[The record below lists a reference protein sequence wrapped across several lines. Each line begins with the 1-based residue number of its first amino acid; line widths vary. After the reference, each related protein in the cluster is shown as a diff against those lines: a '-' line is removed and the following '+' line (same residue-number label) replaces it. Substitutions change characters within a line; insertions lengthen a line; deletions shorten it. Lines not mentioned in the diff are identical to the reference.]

1 MRNILRVKNK
11 IILFIGISIFCLFV
25 LHSYAFA
32 GEISGFDEKYEFI
45 MEDPGVQRL
54 YLDTKNMVK
63 NKNIVTIS
71 MINLFIKDGKL
82 YQAYKA
88 RFPKQ
93 EPSHSISEI
102 ELDCKSMKIRV
113 IEFELYN
120 SDNEIIANLPVDKKW
135 NQVQIKNT
143 TDKLIFETVCK

>member
-11 IILFIGISIFCLFV
+11 IILFISISFFCLFV

-32 GEISGFDEKYEFI
+32 AEISGFDEKYKFI

-71 MINLFIKDGKL
+71 MINLFIKNGKL

-93 EPSHSISEI
+93 EPTYSISKAEF
-102 ELDCKSMKIRV
+102 DCKNMKGRV
-113 IEFELYN
+113 LEFILYN
-120 SDNEIIANLPVDKKW
+120 NDNEIIANLPTDKKW
-135 NQVQIKNT
+135 TQVQIKR
-143 TDKLIFETVCK
+143 V